1 MKKTFL
7 LFAIAGT
14 AFFACNSGVDAGKA
28 NALRDEA
35 IAIHDEIMPQVSRF
49 DRTTMQI
56 DSLLANLSA
65 LEAEHPGLDTVHTR
79 AELTALKTNLN
90 NANDVMS
97 TWMHEFDPDVDFPT
111 SEEREAYY
119 ADEVKKME
127 AMKIQFDEAAAQIT
141 EKLAQFL

>member
-7 LFAIAGT
+7 FLAIFGM
-14 AFFACNSGVDAGKA
+14 AFGGCNSGVDAGKA

-65 LEAEHPGLDTVHTR
+65 LAEERPGLDTVYTR

-90 NANDVMS
+90 NANDEMS

-127 AMKIQFDEAAAQIT
+127 AMKKQFDEASAQIT
-141 EKLAQFL
+141 EKLAQFQ